1 MNCQLCQKELDA
13 YRGGRLPDDMRTQVE
28 AHLKLCAECAE
39 SYRIESLADS
49 VINQEKEISPDNYLT
64 SRIMARIENP
74 EETGYRT
81 ISPLIRIVKPALI
94 MTSMAA
100 AIFAGVL
107 IGNIYKPSVRDIS
120 RPVELALIDDVA
132 IESVDIL
139 SNQ

>member
-13 YRGGRLPDDMRTQVE
+13 YREGKLPDDMRTQVE
-28 AHLKLCAECAE
+28 AHLELCAVCAE
-39 SYRIESLADS
+39 SYRIELIADS
-49 VINQEKEISPDNYLT
+49 VMNREKEIDPDNYLT
-64 SRIMARIENP
+64 SRIMARIKDA
-74 EETGYRT
+74 EETGSRT
-81 ISPLIRIVKPALI
+81 IAPLIRIVKPALI

-107 IGNIYKPSVRDIS
+107 IGDLYKPSVKNMKM
-120 RPVELALIDDVA
+120 PVELALIDDVA